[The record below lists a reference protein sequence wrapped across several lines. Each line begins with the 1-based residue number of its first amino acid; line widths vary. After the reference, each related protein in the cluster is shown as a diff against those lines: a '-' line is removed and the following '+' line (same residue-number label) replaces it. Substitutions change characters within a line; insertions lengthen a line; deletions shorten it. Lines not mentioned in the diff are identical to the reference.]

1 MYDVRLVSWLLC
13 NFATCLAPAAA
24 EMNTSTRLALL
35 SLVLSDLACR
45 SLAFS
50 AHRGL
55 AAHDVP
61 RGRLATTQRSI
72 VADRH
77 LKIARSTIS
86 STSRSSEIFQSLEP
100 NDGDDTDVDNFDA
113 NGFGNYLAPYALALL
128 ASMGVT
134 FAFVKFVLLD
144 Y

>member
-1 MYDVRLVSWLLC
+1 
-13 NFATCLAPAAA
+13 
-24 EMNTSTRLALL
+24 MNTSTGTCLALL
-35 SLVLSDLACR
+35 FLVFSDLVCR

-50 AHRGL
+50 GHRGL
-55 AAHDVP
+55 AHDVS

-77 LKIARSTIS
+77 LKIVRSKIS
-86 STSRSSEIFQSLEP
+86 STSSSELFQSLEP
-100 NDGDDTDVDNFDA
+100 NDGDGTDVDNFDA
-113 NGFGNYLAPYALALL
+113 NGFGNYLAPYALAVL
-128 ASMGVT
+128 ASVGVT

>member
-1 MYDVRLVSWLLC
+1 
-13 NFATCLAPAAA
+13 
-24 EMNTSTRLALL
+24 MNTSTRLALL

-55 AAHDVP
+55 VAHDVP
-61 RGRLATTQRSI
+61 RRRLATTQRSI

-77 LKIARSTIS
+77 LKNARSKIS
-86 STSRSSEIFQSLEP
+86 STSTCRSSSELFRSLES
-100 NDGDDTDVDNFDA
+100 NDGDGSDVDNFDA
-113 NGFGNYLAPYALALL
+113 DGFGNYLAPYALALL

>member
-1 MYDVRLVSWLLC
+1 
-13 NFATCLAPAAA
+13 
-24 EMNTSTRLALL
+24 MNTSTGTCLALL
-35 SLVLSDLACR
+35 FLVFSDLVCR

-50 AHRGL
+50 GHRGL
-55 AAHDVP
+55 P
-61 RGRLATTQRSI
+61 RRRLATTQRSI

-77 LKIARSTIS
+77 LKIVRSKIS
-86 STSRSSEIFQSLEP
+86 STSRSSELFQSLEP